1 MLTGERRWGS
11 NSILFTLPHFSQD
24 LCFNSLEAKLSAKLH
39 LVTTCLVVEQ
49 ALMGTRMLRM
59 PNCLLKL
66 TRLVLSHKLRALF
79 ILTFKFMS
87 FVSIL
92 LYWRITEDAK
102 VRDQVYSLPT
112 EIHCGHSVP
121 SPPHAIADGPPP
133 PPGDVFFV
141 ETSERTNPN
150 DLFTCSVESAAR
162 THPGT
167 RVVVLMKGLAKRN
180 ASLPNHWGFSLL
192 SCFPNVEIRP
202 LDLPELFS
210 GTPLAKWYSQAHQR
224 WEPYFF
230 PILSD
235 ACRIAIMWKF
245 GGIYLDTD
253 FIVLKNLKNLTNVLG
268 TQSKYV
274 LNGAFLSFKPRHK
287 FIELCMQDFVEN
299 YNSWIW
305 GHQGPQLLTRVFKKW
320 CSIRSLRSS
329 KSCKGVSALPREAFY
344 PIRWQDWKK
353 YFEVVSSSELQE
365 LLKNSYAVHV
375 WNKKS
380 QGTRLEITSQAL
392 LAQLHSHFCPATYD
406 ILKMDSER
414 Q

>member
-1 MLTGERRWGS
+1 
-11 NSILFTLPHFSQD
+11 
-24 LCFNSLEAKLSAKLH
+24 
-39 LVTTCLVVEQ
+39 
-49 ALMGTRMLRM
+49 MGTRMLRM

-66 TRLVLSHKLRALF
+66 TRVVLGHKLRTLF
-79 ILTFKFMS
+79 ILAFKFMS
-87 FVSIL
+87 FVSIM
-92 LYWRITEDAK
+92 LYWRITEDSK
-102 VRDQVYSLPT
+102 DRDQVYLPVQ
-112 EIHCGHSVP
+112 IRCAHSVP
-121 SPPHAIADGPPP
+121 SPPCAVAGEPPP

-150 DLFTCSVESAAR
+150 YLFMCSVESAAR

-167 RVVVLMKGLAKRN
+167 RVVVLMKGLANRN

-202 LDLPELFS
+202 LDLSELFS
-210 GTPLAKWYSQAHQR
+210 GTPLAKWYLQAQQR
-224 WEPYFF
+224 WEPYFL

-274 LNGAFLSFKPRHK
+274 LNGAFLSFTPKHK

-353 YFEVVSSSELQE
+353 YFEAVSSTELNE
-365 LLKNSYAVHV
+365 LLKNTYAVHV

-406 ILKMDSER
+406 VLKMDFKWH
-414 Q
+414 